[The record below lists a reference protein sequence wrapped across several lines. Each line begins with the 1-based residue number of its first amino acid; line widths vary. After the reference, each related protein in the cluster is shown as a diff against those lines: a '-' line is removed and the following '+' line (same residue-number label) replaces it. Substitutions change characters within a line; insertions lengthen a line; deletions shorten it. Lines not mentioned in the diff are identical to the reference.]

1 MSVCHVLKKFISQ
14 WKYLAAIWTILLIM
28 YWFVSLEILLGREP
42 LIAVSA
48 WVWSVMHAVN
58 MPCQKVLLG
67 EAPLAQMAL
76 IYSCSVDI
84 KVSFGRIPLTMQIE
98 LKPYKDQRFSELKAQ
113 IDSTADE
120 ITW

>member
-1 MSVCHVLKKFISQ
+1 MDNSAHYVLVCVAGDPPWLRTSDRSVGMGVVCHACGQYALS
-14 WKYLAAIWTILLIM
+14 
-28 YWFVSLEILLGREP
+28 
-42 LIAVSA
+42 
-48 WVWSVMHAVN
+48 
-58 MPCQKVLLG
+58 KVLLG

-84 KVSFGRIPLTMQIE
+84 KVSFGRIPLTIQIE